1 MDFRTALAVELTGRL
16 AELRLLLQSVDPPAN
31 LVTFLWIALGALA
44 SALAYLF
51 RLLAVRYDKAVE
63 LVEKQHA
70 MARETNEAL
79 RDVAE
84 SIRSLERAINLDG
97 SLREA
102 LARDRRRDGD

>member
-1 MDFRTALAVELTGRL
+1 MMAQILGAIQQMQGFA
-16 AELRLLLQSVDPPAN
+16 LQSVEPPGN

-44 SALAYLF
+44 SAVGYLF

-70 MARETNEAL
+70 VARETNEAL
-79 RDVAE
+79 RDVADA
-84 SIRSLERAINLDG
+84 IRSLERSIDLDS

-102 LARDRRRDGD
+102 LERNGKGGHGDK